1 MIPETH
7 IFSSWHRMI
16 FSFFSIGAAAQ
27 GTRGHRILCISMV
40 QCQVLQPAFGLAEA
54 SPDAILANSYTNYK
68 CSLIYIIL
76 YYITLHYIILHYT
89 TLHYITLHYI
99 LLYYITLY
107 YITLRYI
114 ILYYIILHYI
124 TSYYLISH

>member
-1 MIPETH
+1 
-7 IFSSWHRMI
+7 MI

-76 YYITLHYIILHYT
+76 YYITLHYITLYYI

-99 LLYYITLY
+99 TLH
-107 YITLRYI
+107 
-114 ILYYIILHYI
+114 YIILHYI
-124 TSYYLISH
+124 TLHYITLHYITLYYIISHYITLYYIYVLIHPKPSE

>member
-1 MIPETH
+1 
-7 IFSSWHRMI
+7 MI

-76 YYITLHYIILHYT
+76 HYITLYYITLHYITLYYITLHYIILYYITLHYIILHYIILYYI
-89 TLHYITLHYI
+89 TLHYITL
-99 LLYYITLY
+99 
-107 YITLRYI
+107 
-114 ILYYIILHYI
+114 YYIIDR
-124 TSYYLISH
+124 